1 MMIFQKHWF
10 LPVILLVFLFPTFS
24 VGAEV
29 EAEASPT
36 PQSVPDR
43 SIYDNLELF
52 TRVMEIVNDKYV
64 EDVERQELIYGALE
78 GMMKSLDDYSQFM
91 EPQVYKEMKVETK
104 GEFGGVGIEITLRG
118 GILTI
123 ISPIEDTPGS
133 RAGLHAGDKI
143 VKIEGE
149 STKDITLH
157 EAVKKLRGKPGDP
170 VNITVMRTGE
180 KEFLEFTI
188 VRDIIKIE
196 SVKEARMLDDEI
208 GYVRLVQF
216 QQNTVKEFEE
226 ALEILEEAEIKALV
240 LDLRWNPGGLLT
252 SAIGVSDLFLDKGLL
267 IVETRGRNKE
277 VEMQALA
284 TRRQMLADVPMAI
297 LINKGSASGS
307 EIVAGALRDNYR
319 AVLVGTTSFG
329 KGSVQSVLPLSR
341 DDNAPGIRLTTGRY
355 YTASQ
360 RVIQDNGIEP
370 DVQVE
375 MSIEEMK
382 EFFKRKYR
390 ELDEMEKEEKELDGV
405 ADSQEEVEDDLMGDE
420 EEEEV
425 IGEDSE
431 DEVEE
436 EEEYDPQLQSAVDIL
451 KGILIQKH
459 FDEESGHDS

>member
-1 MMIFQKHWF
+1 MIFQRYWF
-10 LPVILLVFLFPTFS
+10 VSVLMVIFLSPGVS
-24 VGAEV
+24 AGADIEL
-29 EAEASPT
+29 EASPT
-36 PQSVPDR
+36 PQTPPDR
-43 SIYDNLELF
+43 SVYDNLELF

-64 EDVERQELIYGALE
+64 EDVKRQELIYGALE

-91 EPQVYKEMKVETK
+91 KPQVYKEMKVETK
-104 GEFGGVGIEITLRG
+104 GEFGGVGIEITLRE

-149 STKDITLH
+149 STKDITLL

-170 VNITVMRTGE
+170 VNITVMRPGE

-188 VRDIIKIE
+188 IRDIIKIE

-216 QQNTVKEFEE
+216 QENTVKEFEE
-226 ALEILEEAEIKALV
+226 ALEVLEEADMKALV

-252 SAIGVSDLFLDKGLL
+252 SAIGVADLFLEKGRL
-267 IVETRGRNKE
+267 IVETRGRNRE
-277 VEMQALA
+277 LEMQALA
-284 TRRQMLADVPMAI
+284 TSRQMLQGVPMAI

-307 EIVAGALRDNYR
+307 EIVAGALRDNFR

-341 DDNAPGIRLTTGRY
+341 EDNAPGIRLTTGRY

-382 EFFKRKYR
+382 EFFQKKYR
-390 ELDEMEKEEKELDGV
+390 ELEEIEKEEKEFEEDAEPGLPEIENEVGDG
-405 ADSQEEVEDDLMGDE
+405 EEDAEEIEEDGE
-420 EEEEV
+420 E
-425 IGEDSE
+425 
-431 DEVEE
+431 EVEE
-436 EEEYDPQLQSAVDIL
+436 EKYDPQLQSAVDIL
-451 KGILIQKH
+451 KGIMIQKH
-459 FDEESGHDS
+459 FDEESEIDS

>member
-1 MMIFQKHWF
+1 M
-10 LPVILLVFLFPTFS
+10 VLVPFATVHGEDEDTTIPEKL
-24 VGAEV
+24 E
-29 EAEASPT
+29 EL
-36 PQSVPDR
+36 PDR
-43 SIYDNLELF
+43 SIYENLELF

-64 EDVERQELIYGALE
+64 EDVERQELIYGALA
-78 GMMKSLDDYSQFM
+78 GMMKALDDYSQFM
-91 EPQVYKEMKVETK
+91 EPQIYKEMKVETK

-123 ISPIEDTPGS
+123 ISPIDDTPGS

-149 STKDITLH
+149 STKDITLFG
-157 EAVKKLRGKPGDP
+157 AVKKLRGKPGTE
-170 VNITVMRTGE
+170 VNITIMRPGE
-180 KEFLEFTI
+180 KEFLDFAI

-196 SVKEARMLDDEI
+196 SVKEVKMLDDEI
-208 GYVRLVQF
+208 GYIRLVQF
-216 QQNTVKEFEE
+216 QENTVAEFEE
-226 ALEILEEAEIKALV
+226 ALKELEEEEIQALV

-252 SAIGVSDLFLDKGLL
+252 SAIGIADLFLEKGRL

-277 VEMQALA
+277 LEMQARA
-284 TRRQMLADVPMAI
+284 TSSQVLTDVPMVI

-341 DDNAPGIRLTTGRY
+341 DAGAPGIRLTTGRY

-370 DVQVE
+370 DVEVE

-382 EFFKRKYR
+382 EFFQRKYR
-390 ELDEMEKEEKELDGV
+390 ELEEIEEEENGLEEDQ
-405 ADSQEEVEDDLMGDE
+405 DFPEEVETELPVDEEGEEAIEEDSDE
-420 EEEEV
+420 EE
-425 IGEDSE
+425 IH
-431 DEVEE
+431 
-436 EEEYDPQLQSAVDIL
+436 DPQLRTAIDIL

-459 FDEESGHDS
+459 FDEEAGADS

>member
-1 MMIFQKHWF
+1 MIFQKYWF
-10 LPVILLVFLFPTFS
+10 VSIVLLIFLSPGIS
-24 VGAEV
+24 AGADIEL
-29 EAEASPT
+29 EASPT

-64 EDVERQELIYGALE
+64 EDVKRQELIYGALD

-149 STKDITLH
+149 TTKDITLF
-157 EAVKKLRGKPGDP
+157 EAVKKMRGKPGTE
-170 VNITVMRTGE
+170 VTITIMRPGE
-180 KEFLEFTI
+180 KEFLDFTI
-188 VRDIIKIE
+188 VRDIIKID
-196 SVKEARMLDDEI
+196 SVKEVKMLDDEI
-208 GYVRLVQF
+208 GYIRLVQF
-216 QQNTVKEFEE
+216 QEHSLEEFEE
-226 ALEILEEAEIKALV
+226 GLKELEDKGIQALV

-252 SAIGVSDLFLDKGLL
+252 SAIGIADLFLEKGRL

-277 VEMQALA
+277 LEMQARA
-284 TRRQMLADVPMAI
+284 TSHQILVDVPMVI

-341 DDNAPGIRLTTGRY
+341 EEKPPGIRLTTGRY

-370 DVQVE
+370 DVKVE

-390 ELDEMEKEEKELDGV
+390 EL
-405 ADSQEEVEDDLMGDE
+405 ED
-420 EEEEV
+420 
-425 IGEDSE
+425 
-431 DEVEE
+431 VEE
-436 EEEYDPQLQSAVDIL
+436 EEKALNENLDLPEEVESKLPGDEDEENAVEEDNDDEEDEIHDPQLRTAIDIL

-459 FDEESGHDS
+459 FDEEAGADS

>member
-1 MMIFQKHWF
+1 MIFQKYWF
-10 LPVILLVFLFPTFS
+10 VSIVLLIFLSPGIS
-24 VGAEV
+24 AGADIEL
-29 EAEASPT
+29 EASPT

-64 EDVERQELIYGALE
+64 EDVKRQELIYGALD

-149 STKDITLH
+149 STKDITLFG
-157 EAVKKLRGKPGDP
+157 AVKKLRGKPGTE
-170 VNITVMRTGE
+170 VNITIMRPGE
-180 KEFLEFTI
+180 TEFLDFAI
-188 VRDIIKIE
+188 VRDIIKVD
-196 SVKEARMLDDEI
+196 SVKEVKMLDDEI
-208 GYVRLVQF
+208 GYIRLVQF
-216 QQNTVKEFEE
+216 QENTVKEFEE
-226 ALEILEEAEIKALV
+226 ALEELEEAGIKALV

-252 SAIGVSDLFLDKGLL
+252 SAIGISDLFLDKGKL

-277 VEMQALA
+277 LEMQAKS
-284 TRRQMLADVPMAI
+284 TIRQFLSGVPMVI

-341 DDNAPGIRLTTGRY
+341 EENAPGIRLTTGRY

-370 DVQVE
+370 DVKVE
-375 MSIEEMK
+375 MSIEDMK
-382 EFFKRKYR
+382 EFFKKKYQK
-390 ELDEMEKEEKELDGV
+390 LDNIAAEETD
-405 ADSQEEVEDDLMGDE
+405 
-420 EEEEV
+420 
-425 IGEDSE
+425 
-431 DEVEE
+431 VEE
-436 EEEYDPQLQSAVDIL
+436 EPDLPEEVKTELPEDKDGEKAGAAEESEEEYAHDPQLRTAVDIL
-451 KGILIQKH
+451 KGILIQQH
-459 FDEESGHDS
+459 FDEEAGADS

>member
-1 MMIFQKHWF
+1 MIFQKYWF
-10 LPVILLVFLFPTFS
+10 VSIVLLIFLSPGIS
-24 VGAEV
+24 AGADIEL
-29 EAEASPT
+29 EASPT

-64 EDVERQELIYGALE
+64 EDVKRQELIYGALD

-149 STKDITLH
+149 TTKDITLF
-157 EAVKKLRGKPGDP
+157 EAVKKLRGKPGTE
-170 VNITVMRTGE
+170 VNITIMRPGE
-180 KEFLEFTI
+180 TEFLDFAI
-188 VRDIIKIE
+188 VRDIIKID
-196 SVKEARMLDDEI
+196 SVKEVKMLDDEI
-208 GYVRLVQF
+208 GYIRLVQF
-216 QQNTVKEFEE
+216 QEHSLEEFEE
-226 ALEILEEAEIKALV
+226 GLKELEDKGIQALV

-252 SAIGVSDLFLDKGLL
+252 SAIGIADLFLEKGRL

-277 VEMQALA
+277 LEMQARA
-284 TRRQMLADVPMAI
+284 TSHQILVDVPMVI

-341 DDNAPGIRLTTGRY
+341 EEKPPGIRLTTGRY

-370 DVQVE
+370 DVKVE

-390 ELDEMEKEEKELDGV
+390 EL
-405 ADSQEEVEDDLMGDE
+405 ED
-420 EEEEV
+420 
-425 IGEDSE
+425 
-431 DEVEE
+431 VEE
-436 EEEYDPQLQSAVDIL
+436 EEKALNENLDLPEEVESKLPGDEDEENAVEEDNDDEEDEIHDPQLRTAIDIL

-459 FDEESGHDS
+459 FDEEAGADS

>member
-1 MMIFQKHWF
+1 LIF
-10 LPVILLVFLFPTFS
+10 LSPGIS
-24 VGAEV
+24 AGADIEL
-29 EAEASPT
+29 EASPT

-64 EDVERQELIYGALE
+64 EDVKRQELIYGALD

-149 STKDITLH
+149 STKDITLFG
-157 EAVKKLRGKPGDP
+157 AVKKLRGKPGTE
-170 VNITVMRTGE
+170 VNITIMRPGE
-180 KEFLEFTI
+180 TEFLDFAI
-188 VRDIIKIE
+188 VRDIIKVD
-196 SVKEARMLDDEI
+196 SVKEVKMLDDEI
-208 GYVRLVQF
+208 GYIRLVQF
-216 QQNTVKEFEE
+216 QENTVKEFEE
-226 ALEILEEAEIKALV
+226 ALEELEEAGIKALV

-252 SAIGVSDLFLDKGLL
+252 SAIGISDLFLDKGKL

-277 VEMQALA
+277 LEMQAKS
-284 TRRQMLADVPMAI
+284 TIRQFLSGVPMVI

-341 DDNAPGIRLTTGRY
+341 EENAPGIRLTTGRY

-370 DVQVE
+370 DVKVE
-375 MSIEEMK
+375 MSIEDMK
-382 EFFKRKYR
+382 EFFKKKYQK
-390 ELDEMEKEEKELDGV
+390 LDNIAAEETD
-405 ADSQEEVEDDLMGDE
+405 
-420 EEEEV
+420 
-425 IGEDSE
+425 
-431 DEVEE
+431 VEE
-436 EEEYDPQLQSAVDIL
+436 EPDLPEEVKTELPEDKDGEKAGAAEESEEEYAHDPQLRTAVDIL
-451 KGILIQKH
+451 KGILIQQH
-459 FDEESGHDS
+459 FDEEAGADS

>member
-1 MMIFQKHWF
+1 MIFQRYWF
-10 LPVILLVFLFPTFS
+10 VSIVLLIFLSPGIS
-24 VGAEV
+24 AGADIEL
-29 EAEASPT
+29 EASPT

-64 EDVERQELIYGALE
+64 EDVKRQELIYGALD

-149 STKDITLH
+149 TTKDITLF
-157 EAVKKLRGKPGDP
+157 EAVKKLRGKPGTE
-170 VNITVMRTGE
+170 VNITIMRPGE
-180 KEFLEFTI
+180 TEFLDFAI
-188 VRDIIKIE
+188 VRDIIKID
-196 SVKEARMLDDEI
+196 SVKEVKMLDDEI
-208 GYVRLVQF
+208 GYIRLVQF
-216 QQNTVKEFEE
+216 QEHSLEEFEE
-226 ALEILEEAEIKALV
+226 GLKELEDKGIQALV

-252 SAIGVSDLFLDKGLL
+252 SAIGIADLFLEKGRL

-277 VEMQALA
+277 LEMQARA
-284 TRRQMLADVPMAI
+284 TSHQILVDVPMVI

-341 DDNAPGIRLTTGRY
+341 EDNAPGIRLTTGRY

-370 DVQVE
+370 DVKVE

-390 ELDEMEKEEKELDGV
+390 EL
-405 ADSQEEVEDDLMGDE
+405 ED
-420 EEEEV
+420 
-425 IGEDSE
+425 
-431 DEVEE
+431 VEE
-436 EEEYDPQLQSAVDIL
+436 EEKALNEDLDLPEEVESELPGDEDEENAVEEDNDDEEDEIHDPQLRTAIDIL

-459 FDEESGHDS
+459 FDEEAGADS

>member
-1 MMIFQKHWF
+1 MIFQRYWF
-10 LPVILLVFLFPTFS
+10 VSIVLLIFLSPGIS
-24 VGAEV
+24 AGADIEL
-29 EAEASPT
+29 EASPT

-52 TRVMEIVNDKYV
+52 TRVMEMINDKYV
-64 EDVERQELIYGALE
+64 EDVERQELIYGALD

-149 STKDITLH
+149 STKDITLFG
-157 EAVKKLRGKPGDP
+157 AVKKLRGKPGTE
-170 VNITVMRTGE
+170 VNITIMRPGE
-180 KEFLEFTI
+180 TEFLDFAI
-188 VRDIIKIE
+188 VRDIIKVD
-196 SVKEARMLDDEI
+196 SVKEVKMLDDEI
-208 GYVRLVQF
+208 GYIRLVQF
-216 QQNTVKEFEE
+216 QENTVKEFEE
-226 ALEILEEAEIKALV
+226 ALEELEEAGIKALV

-252 SAIGVSDLFLDKGLL
+252 SAIGISDLFLDKGKL

-277 VEMQALA
+277 LEMQAKS
-284 TRRQMLADVPMAI
+284 TIRQFLSGVPMVI

-341 DDNAPGIRLTTGRY
+341 EENAPGIRLTTGRY

-370 DVQVE
+370 DVKVE
-375 MSIEEMK
+375 MSIEDMK
-382 EFFKRKYR
+382 EFFKKKYQK
-390 ELDEMEKEEKELDGV
+390 LDNIAAEETD
-405 ADSQEEVEDDLMGDE
+405 
-420 EEEEV
+420 
-425 IGEDSE
+425 
-431 DEVEE
+431 VEE
-436 EEEYDPQLQSAVDIL
+436 EPDLPEEVKTELPEDKDGEKAGAAEESEEEYAHDPQLRTAVDIL
-451 KGILIQKH
+451 KGILIQQH
-459 FDEESGHDS
+459 FDEEAGADS

>member
-1 MMIFQKHWF
+1 MIFQKYWF
-10 LPVILLVFLFPTFS
+10 VSIVLLIFLSPGIS
-24 VGAEV
+24 AGADIEL
-29 EAEASPT
+29 EASPT

-52 TRVMEIVNDKYV
+52 TRVMEMINDKYV
-64 EDVERQELIYGALE
+64 EDVERQELIYGALD

-149 STKDITLH
+149 TTKDITLF
-157 EAVKKLRGKPGDP
+157 EAVKKMRGKPGTE
-170 VNITVMRTGE
+170 VNITIMRPGE
-180 KEFLEFTI
+180 KEFLDFTI
-188 VRDIIKIE
+188 VRDIIKID
-196 SVKEARMLDDEI
+196 SVKEVKMLDDEI
-208 GYVRLVQF
+208 GYIRLVQF
-216 QQNTVKEFEE
+216 QEHSLEEFEE
-226 ALEILEEAEIKALV
+226 GLKELEDKGIQALV

-252 SAIGVSDLFLDKGLL
+252 SAIGIADLFLEKGRL

-277 VEMQALA
+277 LEMQARA
-284 TRRQMLADVPMAI
+284 TSHQILVDVPMVI

-341 DDNAPGIRLTTGRY
+341 EEKPPGIRLTTGRY

-370 DVQVE
+370 DVKVE

-390 ELDEMEKEEKELDGV
+390 EL
-405 ADSQEEVEDDLMGDE
+405 ED
-420 EEEEV
+420 
-425 IGEDSE
+425 
-431 DEVEE
+431 VEE
-436 EEEYDPQLQSAVDIL
+436 EEKALKEDLDLLEEVESKLPGDEDEENAVEEDNDDEEDEIHDPQLRTAIDIL

-459 FDEESGHDS
+459 FDEEAGADS

>member
-1 MMIFQKHWF
+1 MIFQKYWF
-10 LPVILLVFLFPTFS
+10 VSIVLLIFLSPGIS
-24 VGAEV
+24 AGADIEL
-29 EAEASPT
+29 EASPT

-64 EDVERQELIYGALE
+64 EDVKRQELIYGALD

-149 STKDITLH
+149 TTKDITLF
-157 EAVKKLRGKPGDP
+157 EAVKKMRGKPGTE
-170 VNITVMRTGE
+170 VNITIMRPGE
-180 KEFLEFTI
+180 KEFLDFTI
-188 VRDIIKIE
+188 VRDIIKID
-196 SVKEARMLDDEI
+196 SVKEVKMLDDEI
-208 GYVRLVQF
+208 GYIRLVQF
-216 QQNTVKEFEE
+216 QEHSLEEFEE
-226 ALEILEEAEIKALV
+226 GLKELEDKGIQALV

-252 SAIGVSDLFLDKGLL
+252 SAIGIADLFLEKGRL

-277 VEMQALA
+277 LEMQARA
-284 TRRQMLADVPMAI
+284 TSHQILVDVPMVI

-341 DDNAPGIRLTTGRY
+341 EEKPPGIRLTTGRY

-370 DVQVE
+370 DVKVE

-390 ELDEMEKEEKELDGV
+390 EL
-405 ADSQEEVEDDLMGDE
+405 ED
-420 EEEEV
+420 
-425 IGEDSE
+425 
-431 DEVEE
+431 VEE
-436 EEEYDPQLQSAVDIL
+436 EEKALNENLDLPEEVESKLPGDEDEENAVEEDNDDEEDEIHDPQLRTAIDIL

-459 FDEESGHDS
+459 FDEEAGADS

>member
-1 MMIFQKHWF
+1 MIFQRYWF
-10 LPVILLVFLFPTFS
+10 VSIVLLIFLSPGIS
-24 VGAEV
+24 AGADIEL
-29 EAEASPT
+29 EASPT

-43 SIYDNLELF
+43 SVYDNLELF

-64 EDVERQELIYGALE
+64 EDVERQELIYGALD

-104 GEFGGVGIEITLRG
+104 GEFGGVGIEITLRD

-170 VNITVMRTGE
+170 VNITIMRSGE
-180 KEFLEFTI
+180 KEFLEFNI

-196 SVKEARMLDDEI
+196 SVKEARMLDDDI

-216 QQNTVKEFEE
+216 QENTVKEFEE
-226 ALEILEEAEIKALV
+226 ALEVLEEAEMKALV

-252 SAIGVSDLFLDKGLL
+252 SAIGVADLFLDKGRM

-284 TRRQMLADVPMAI
+284 TSRQMLADVPMAI
-297 LINKGSASGS
+297 LINNGSASGS

-341 DDNAPGIRLTTGRY
+341 EDNAPGIRLTTGRY

-382 EFFKRKYR
+382 EFFKKKYR
-390 ELDEMEKEEKELDGV
+390 ELDEIEKEEKEFK
-405 ADSQEEVEDDLMGDE
+405 DSGAPGEELEDELMGDGEEVDVTGVDDE
-420 EEEEV
+420 EEM
-425 IGEDSE
+425 
-431 DEVEE
+431 EE
-436 EEEYDPQLQSAVDIL
+436 ETYDPQLQSAVDIL

>member
-1 MMIFQKHWF
+1 MIFQRYWF
-10 LPVILLVFLFPTFS
+10 VSIVLLIFLSPGIS
-24 VGAEV
+24 AGADIEL
-29 EAEASPT
+29 EASPT

-64 EDVERQELIYGALE
+64 EDVKRQELIYGALD

-149 STKDITLH
+149 STKDITLFG
-157 EAVKKLRGKPGDP
+157 AVKKLRGKPGTE
-170 VNITVMRTGE
+170 VNITIMRPGE
-180 KEFLEFTI
+180 TEFLDFAI
-188 VRDIIKIE
+188 VRDIIKVD
-196 SVKEARMLDDEI
+196 SVKEVKMLDDEI
-208 GYVRLVQF
+208 GYIRLVQF
-216 QQNTVKEFEE
+216 QENTVKEFEE
-226 ALEILEEAEIKALV
+226 ALEELEEAGIKALV

-252 SAIGVSDLFLDKGLL
+252 SAIGISDLFLDKGKL

-277 VEMQALA
+277 LEMQAKS
-284 TRRQMLADVPMAI
+284 TIRQFLSGVPMVI

-341 DDNAPGIRLTTGRY
+341 EENAPGIRLTTGRY

-370 DVQVE
+370 DVKVE
-375 MSIEEMK
+375 MSIEDMK
-382 EFFKRKYR
+382 EFFKKKYQK
-390 ELDEMEKEEKELDGV
+390 LDNIAAEETD
-405 ADSQEEVEDDLMGDE
+405 
-420 EEEEV
+420 
-425 IGEDSE
+425 
-431 DEVEE
+431 VEE
-436 EEEYDPQLQSAVDIL
+436 EPDLPEEVKTELPEDKDGEKAGAAEESEEEYAHDPQLRTAVDIL
-451 KGILIQKH
+451 KGILIQQH
-459 FDEESGHDS
+459 FDEEAGADS

>member
-1 MMIFQKHWF
+1 MIFQRYWF
-10 LPVILLVFLFPTFS
+10 VSIALLIFLSPGIST
-24 VGAEV
+24 GADIEL
-29 EAEASPT
+29 EASPT

-64 EDVERQELIYGALE
+64 EDVKRQELIYGALD

-149 STKDITLH
+149 STKDITLY

-170 VNITVMRTGE
+170 VNITVMRAGE

-196 SVKEARMLDDEI
+196 SVKEARMLDDET

-216 QQNTVKEFEE
+216 QENTVKEFEE
-226 ALEILEEAEIKALV
+226 ALEVLEEAEMKALV

-252 SAIGVSDLFLDKGLL
+252 SAIGVADLFLDKGRL

-284 TRRQMLADVPMAI
+284 TSRQMLADVPMAI

-341 DDNAPGIRLTTGRY
+341 EDNAPGIRLTTGRY
-355 YTASQ
+355 YTASH

-370 DVQVE
+370 DVHVE

-390 ELDEMEKEEKELDGV
+390 ELDEMEEEEKELEGV
-405 ADSQEEVEDDLMGDE
+405 ADSLEEGEDELIGDE

-431 DEVEE
+431 EEVEE
-436 EEEYDPQLQSAVDIL
+436 EKYDPQLQSAVDIL
-451 KGILIQKH
+451 KGILIQQH

>member
-1 MMIFQKHWF
+1 MIFQRYWF
-10 LPVILLVFLFPTFS
+10 VSIVLLVFLSPGIS
-24 VGAEV
+24 AGADIEL
-29 EAEASPT
+29 EASPT

-64 EDVERQELIYGALE
+64 EDVKRQELIYGALD

-149 STKDITLH
+149 STKDITLFG
-157 EAVKKLRGKPGDP
+157 AVKKLRGKPGTE
-170 VNITVMRTGE
+170 VNITIMRPGE
-180 KEFLEFTI
+180 TEFLDFAI
-188 VRDIIKIE
+188 VRDIIKVD
-196 SVKEARMLDDEI
+196 SVKEVKMLDDEI
-208 GYVRLVQF
+208 GYIRLVQF
-216 QQNTVKEFEE
+216 QENTVKEFEE
-226 ALEILEEAEIKALV
+226 ALEELEEAGIKALV

-252 SAIGVSDLFLDKGLL
+252 SAIGISDLFLDKGKL

-277 VEMQALA
+277 LEMQAKS
-284 TRRQMLADVPMAI
+284 TIRQFLSGVPMVI

-341 DDNAPGIRLTTGRY
+341 EENAPGIRLTTGRY

-370 DVQVE
+370 DVKVE
-375 MSIEEMK
+375 MSIEDMK
-382 EFFKRKYR
+382 EFFKKKYQK
-390 ELDEMEKEEKELDGV
+390 LDNIAAEETD
-405 ADSQEEVEDDLMGDE
+405 
-420 EEEEV
+420 
-425 IGEDSE
+425 
-431 DEVEE
+431 VEE
-436 EEEYDPQLQSAVDIL
+436 EPDLPEEVKTELPEDKDGEKAGAAEESEEEYAHDPQLRTAVDIL
-451 KGILIQKH
+451 KGILIQQH
-459 FDEESGHDS
+459 FDEEAGADS

>member
-1 MMIFQKHWF
+1 MNIYKNKLF
-10 LPVILLVFLFPTFS
+10 LFIILLILLVPLS
-24 VGAEV
+24 VLHAEDDNTTIP
-29 EAEASPT
+29 EKLEEL
-36 PQSVPDR
+36 PDR

-64 EDVERQELIYGALE
+64 EDVDRQELIYGALK
-78 GMMKSLDDYSQFM
+78 GMMKALDDYSQFM
-91 EPQVYKEMKVETK
+91 EPRVYTEMKVETK

-123 ISPIEDTPGS
+123 ISPIEGTPGS

-149 STKDITLH
+149 STKDITLFG
-157 EAVKKLRGKPGDP
+157 AVKELRGKPGTE
-170 VNITVMRTGE
+170 VNITIMRPGE
-180 KEFLEFTI
+180 KEFLDFTI

-196 SVKEARMLDDEI
+196 SVKEVKMLDDEI

-216 QQNTVKEFEE
+216 QENTVEEFEE
-226 ALEILEEAEIKALV
+226 ALEELEEAEIKALV

-252 SAIGVSDLFLDKGLL
+252 SAIGIADLFLDKGLL
-267 IVETRGRNKE
+267 IVETRGRDKKL
-277 VEMQALA
+277 EMQARA
-284 TRRQMLADVPMAI
+284 TRRQFLAGVPMAI

-319 AVLVGTTSFG
+319 AVLIGTTSFG

-341 DDNAPGIRLTTGRY
+341 EDDGPGIRITTGRY

-370 DVQVE
+370 DVKVE

-382 EFFKRKYR
+382 EFFKKKYR
-390 ELDEMEKEEKELDGV
+390 ELEEI
-405 ADSQEEVEDDLMGDE
+405 E
-420 EEEEV
+420 EEESELEEV
-425 IGEDSE
+425 GDSLEDSE
-431 DEVEE
+431 TELLGDEDGEDIIEEDSEE
-436 EEEYDPQLQSAVDIL
+436 EDTHDPQLRTAIDIL

-459 FDEESGHDS
+459 FDEEAGADS

>member
-1 MMIFQKHWF
+1 MIFQKYWF
-10 LPVILLVFLFPTFS
+10 VSIVLLIFLSPGIS
-24 VGAEV
+24 AGADIEL
-29 EAEASPT
+29 EASPT

-64 EDVERQELIYGALE
+64 EDVKRQELIYGALD

-149 STKDITLH
+149 TTKDITLF
-157 EAVKKLRGKPGDP
+157 EAVKKMRGKPGTE
-170 VNITVMRTGE
+170 VNITIMRPGE
-180 KEFLEFTI
+180 KEFLDFTI
-188 VRDIIKIE
+188 VRDIIKID
-196 SVKEARMLDDEI
+196 SVKEVKMLDDEI
-208 GYVRLVQF
+208 GYIRLVQF
-216 QQNTVKEFEE
+216 QEHSLEEFEE
-226 ALEILEEAEIKALV
+226 GLKELEDKGIQALV

-252 SAIGVSDLFLDKGLL
+252 SAIGIADLFLEKGRL

-277 VEMQALA
+277 LEMQARA
-284 TRRQMLADVPMAI
+284 TSHQILVDVPMVI

-341 DDNAPGIRLTTGRY
+341 EDNAPGIRLTTGRY

-370 DVQVE
+370 DVKVE

-390 ELDEMEKEEKELDGV
+390 EL
-405 ADSQEEVEDDLMGDE
+405 ED
-420 EEEEV
+420 
-425 IGEDSE
+425 
-431 DEVEE
+431 VEE
-436 EEEYDPQLQSAVDIL
+436 EEKALNENLDLPEEVESKLPGDEDEENAVEEDNDDEEDEIHDPQLRTAIDIL

-459 FDEESGHDS
+459 FDEEAGADS

>member
-1 MMIFQKHWF
+1 MNLFKEKL
-10 LPVILLVFLFPTFS
+10 LPLVIILILLIPLGVIGGELENSTIP
-24 VGAEV
+24 ENLE
-29 EAEASPT
+29 EAPA
-36 PQSVPDR
+36 R
-43 SIYDNLELF
+43 SIYENLDLF
-52 TRVMEIVNDKYV
+52 TRVMEIVKDKYV
-64 EDVERQELIYGALE
+64 EDVGREELIYGALA
-78 GMMKSLDDYSQFM
+78 GMMRSLDDYSQFM

-104 GEFGGVGIEITLRG
+104 GEFGGVGIEITLRE

-149 STKDITLH
+149 STKDITLM

-170 VNITVMRTGE
+170 VTITIMRPGE
-180 KEFLEFTI
+180 KEFLDFTI

-208 GYVRLVQF
+208 GYIRLVQF
-216 QQNTVKEFEE
+216 QENTVKEFED
-226 ALEILEEAEIKALV
+226 ALDILEETGVKALV

-252 SAIGVSDLFLDKGLL
+252 SAIGVADLFLEKGKL
-267 IVETRGRNKE
+267 IVETRGRKKQ

-284 TRRQMLADVPMAI
+284 TSRLVLPGVPIAI

-329 KGSVQSVLPLSR
+329 KGSVQSVLPLTR
-341 DDNAPGIRLTTGRY
+341 DDDSPAIRLTTGRY
-355 YTASQ
+355 YTAGQ

-370 DVQVE
+370 DVE
-375 MSIEEMK
+375 IDMSVEEMK
-382 EFFKRKYR
+382 EFFNRKYR
-390 ELDEMEKEEKELDGV
+390 ELDEIEKMEGKNGEELTEEIENEVVIDEEEKELT
-405 ADSQEEVEDDLMGDE
+405 E
-420 EEEEV
+420 EE
-425 IGEDSE
+425 G
-431 DEVEE
+431 EE
-436 EEEYDPQLQSAVDIL
+436 EKLDPQLKTAVDIL

-459 FDEESGHDS
+459 FDEEVESES

>member
-1 MMIFQKHWF
+1 MIFQRYWF
-10 LPVILLVFLFPTFS
+10 VSIVLLVFLSPGIS
-24 VGAEV
+24 AGADIEL
-29 EAEASPT
+29 EASPT

-43 SIYDNLELF
+43 SIYDNLGLF
-52 TRVMEIVNDKYV
+52 TRVMEMINDKYV
-64 EDVERQELIYGALE
+64 EDVERQELIYGALD

-149 STKDITLH
+149 TTKDITLF
-157 EAVKKLRGKPGDP
+157 EAVKKLRGKPGTE
-170 VNITVMRTGE
+170 VNITIMRPGE
-180 KEFLEFTI
+180 TEFLDFAI
-188 VRDIIKIE
+188 VRDIIKID
-196 SVKEARMLDDEI
+196 SVKEVKMLDDEI
-208 GYVRLVQF
+208 GYIRLVQF
-216 QQNTVKEFEE
+216 QEHSLEEFEE
-226 ALEILEEAEIKALV
+226 GLKELEDKGIQALV

-252 SAIGVSDLFLDKGLL
+252 SAIGIADLFLEKGRL

-277 VEMQALA
+277 LEMQARA
-284 TRRQMLADVPMAI
+284 TSHQILVDVPMVI

-341 DDNAPGIRLTTGRY
+341 EDNAPGIRLTTGRY

-370 DVQVE
+370 DVKVE

-390 ELDEMEKEEKELDGV
+390 EL
-405 ADSQEEVEDDLMGDE
+405 ED
-420 EEEEV
+420 
-425 IGEDSE
+425 
-431 DEVEE
+431 VEE
-436 EEEYDPQLQSAVDIL
+436 EEKALNENLDLPEEVESKLPGDEDEENAVEEDNDDEEDEIHDPQLRTAIDIL

-459 FDEESGHDS
+459 FDEEAGADS